1 MPAPEDTRLEVIRRK
16 LRAVTAMLRDPAP
29 TKHEKANAEAVKARL
44 EKQLRDRGA
53 PAGDWTDIVF
63 RLGRAVRTMS
73 QPASPPAPKGD
84 WTDHAFRLGRTLRRG
99 IKEWRP
105 K

>member
-1 MPAPEDTRLEVIRRK
+1 MSARDDTRLDVIRRK
-16 LRAVTAMLRDPAP
+16 LRAVTAMLQDRAP
-29 TKHEKANAEAVKARL
+29 TEHEKANAEAVKARL

-53 PAGDWTDIVF
+53 PQGDWTDVVF
-63 RLGRAVRTMS
+63 RLGRAVRKMG
-73 QPASPPAPKGD
+73 QPASPPSPKGD
-84 WTDHAFRLGRTLRRG
+84 WTDHAFRLGKTLRRG